1 MKKGRFLS
9 VVAAVVMLI
18 ASLGYSTPVYA
29 TSRTTT
35 GEVLGAARSVQDAQV
50 LGASRSSD
58 LGLGLSVEDIT
69 DKTVLA
75 SLSDLEI
82 FAKLI
87 SANTGKTVTAKELS
101 ILDKMEVKLAA
112 GTTVSK
118 ENPVFIP
125 FSFPAILEN
134 SEVYA
139 FHYGKNGWEM
149 VPGTV
154 SDGKIIGEFSELS
167 PVAIVA
173 KTSTLKGGVLG
184 ANRSKSARTGD
195 NRMVYI
201 LACAAALGM
210 SGLALKKKAI

>member
-9 VVAAVVMLI
+9 IVAAVVMLI

-35 GEVLGAARSVQDAQV
+35 GEVLGAARTMNDAQV
-50 LGASRSSD
+50 LGARRGSD
-58 LGLGLSVEDIT
+58 LGLGISADDIT
-69 DKTVLA
+69 DENVLKT
-75 SLSDLEI
+75 LSDLEI

-87 SANTGKTVTAKELS
+87 SAYTGKTVKASELS
-101 ILDKMEVKLAA
+101 ILDKMDIKLDA

-139 FHYGKNGWEM
+139 FHFGKNGWEI

-201 LACAAALGM
+201 LACGLALGM